1 MFREFSHEDL
11 VIFELKAEDYNYDHI
26 IQAIDYICPDEYSE
40 VEITSYYECLNFTKD
55 QIEVNFS
62 YVFGSPELYQFE
74 LFPYGS
80 HSVEHLSQLR
90 VWLQVMEQYITQI
103 K

>member
-1 MFREFSHEDL
+1 MFREFSHEDR

-26 IQAIDYICPDEYSE
+26 IQAIDYICSDEYSE
-40 VEITSYYECLNFTKD
+40 VI
-55 QIEVNFS
+55 FS

>member
-1 MFREFSHEDL
+1 MKIGSY
-11 VIFELKAEDYNYDHI
+11 LKTEDYKYEQI
-26 IQAIDYICPDEYSE
+26 IQAIDYICPDECSE

-80 HSVEHLSQLR
+80 HSVADHNTTKRRAWKQLNIIASKI
-90 VWLQVMEQYITQI
+90 MMKPEN
-103 K
+103 